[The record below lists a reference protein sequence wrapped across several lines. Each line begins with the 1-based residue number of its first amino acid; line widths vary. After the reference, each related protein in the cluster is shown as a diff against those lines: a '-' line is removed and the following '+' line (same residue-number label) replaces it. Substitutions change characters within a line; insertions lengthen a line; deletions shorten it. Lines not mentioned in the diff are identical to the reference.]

1 MTNPPPLSA
10 SPLRLLAHRFTEVSV
25 KASEQDE
32 PQGGFSLHTTRSF
45 RQHDEN
51 PREYQLVL
59 ALKLGSS
66 TPDQESPYT
75 ARLTIEGEFE
85 VAEAYPA
92 DKSEE
97 LIRVTGASML
107 YGACREMLANLTA
120 RSTHGMSTLP
130 SVSFG
135 SPRSAAKVAAKKA
148 TTKKRRNAKHERL
161 EAHSPIGAA
170 ILQPQRGKLSQPSAT
185 P

>member
-10 SPLRLLAHRFTEVSV
+10 SPLSLLAHRFTEVSV
-25 KASEQDE
+25 KASAQEE
-32 PQGGFSLHTTRSF
+32 PKGGFSLHTTRSF
-45 RQHDEN
+45 REHGEN
-51 PREYQLVL
+51 LRQYQLIL
-59 ALKLGSS
+59 ALELGSS

-85 VAEAYPA
+85 VDETYPA
-92 DKSEE
+92 EMRED

-130 SVSFG
+130 SVSFAVQKPT
-135 SPRSAAKVAAKKA
+135 STKIRSKKVAAKKTA
-148 TTKKRRNAKHERL
+148 RRQA
-161 EAHSPIGAA
+161 
-170 ILQPQRGKLSQPSAT
+170 
-185 P
+185 

>member
-25 KASEQDE
+25 KASEQDQ
-32 PQGGFSLHTTRSF
+32 PQGGFSLNTTRSF

-51 PREYQLVL
+51 PREYQLIL
-59 ALKLGSS
+59 ALELGSS

-85 VAEAYPA
+85 VAEAFPA
-92 DKSEE
+92 EMREE

-135 SPRSAAKVAAKKA
+135 SAKPAAKVAAKKVGA
-148 TTKKRRNAKHERL
+148 EKAAKRKA
-161 EAHSPIGAA
+161 
-170 ILQPQRGKLSQPSAT
+170 
-185 P
+185 

>member
-1 MTNPPPLSA
+1 M
-10 SPLRLLAHRFTEVSV
+10 

-32 PQGGFSLHTTRSF
+32 PQGGFSLNTTRRF

-59 ALKLGSS
+59 ALELGSN

-92 DKSEE
+92 DTREE

-135 SPRSAAKVAAKKA
+135 SPRSVAKVAAKKA
-148 TTKKRRNAKHERL
+148 TKKKAAKRK
-161 EAHSPIGAA
+161 A
-170 ILQPQRGKLSQPSAT
+170 
-185 P
+185 

>member
-32 PQGGFSLHTTRSF
+32 PQGGFSLNTTRSF

-51 PREYQLVL
+51 PREYQLIL
-59 ALKLGSS
+59 ALVLGSS

-92 DKSEE
+92 EMREE

-130 SVSFG
+130 SVSFAVPKSSSIKSG
-135 SPRSAAKVAAKKA
+135 SNKGVAKKSA
-148 TTKKRRNAKHERL
+148 KRQA
-161 EAHSPIGAA
+161 
-170 ILQPQRGKLSQPSAT
+170 
-185 P
+185 